1 MNQPTFAPLACS
13 RRGKLGGQCAR
24 QLLIL
29 LSAAAMSGCAL
40 RGAPSFVL
48 FGAFFPAWMLLAGIA
63 ILVAIGTRVA
73 LVATGLAEILPLQLL
88 VCVSIGLTVAV
99 LAWLFWFES

>member
-1 MNQPTFAPLACS
+1 MKQTTFAQPPFS
-13 RRGKLGGQCAR
+13 GRGKLAGQRAGG
-24 QLLIL
+24 LLIL

-48 FGAFFPAWMLLAGIA
+48 FGAFFPACMLLAAIA

-73 LVATGLAEILPLQLL
+73 LVATGLAEILPLQLF
-88 VCVSIGLTVAV
+88 VCVSIGLTVTI
-99 LAWLFWFES
+99 LIWLLWFES